1 MASKDD
7 ERVLCV
13 PTSEVDALGH
23 FQGFER
29 DADRYLAYLLKTGI
43 AKFVRRGDCETDP
56 SLKQI
61 IPYVVF
67 WSGDRVFNYTRGSS
81 QGESRLHALKSIGV
95 GGHVAEEDAAGGCTA
110 EAYEMAL
117 KRELDEEVRIDVPG
131 RMLLAGL
138 INDDSSPVGQVH
150 LGVVHLYHLDA
161 PAVHPLEDGLAAAG
175 FIKLA
180 QARDSI
186 HEFETWSQI
195 VLANLLKQDNEP
207 PLA

>member
-13 PTSEVDALGH
+13 PTAEVDKLGH
-23 FQGFER
+23 FQGFNAE
-29 DADRYLAYLLKTGI
+29 AERYLAYLLRPGI

-67 WSGDRVFNYTRGSS
+67 WSGGRVFTYTRGKS
-81 QGESRLHALKSIGV
+81 QGESRLHSLRSLGV

-117 KRELDEEVRIDVPG
+117 QRELDEEVNVSVPG
-131 RMLLAGL
+131 KMLLSGL
-138 INDDSSPVGQVH
+138 INDDSTPVGQVH
-150 LGVVHLYHLDA
+150 LGVVHSYHLEA
-161 PAVHPLEDGLAAAG
+161 PVVHPREEGLAEAG
-175 FIKLA
+175 FMAFTK
-180 QARDSI
+180 ARELKT
-186 HEFETWSQI
+186 EFETWSQI
-195 VLANLLKQDNEP
+195 VLDNLFQEVI
-207 PLA
+207 